1 MCAHACPALCQAYV
15 LAVFKTYYYLNKPN
29 PDEVTGFEWWKVQC
43 NLMMSCLCNYAYIYI
58 CIYYIYMCTHM
69 CARTTYVMLCYVY
82 IYMYAASCQSLPSL
96 AWKVSERISS
106 VVSVQ
111 SVQMWSMEEIWFPH
125 VRFLHPKCGGWVGAC
140 AMQAQDCSVSR
151 RRRGAIERGRAAVRA
166 WSEPRRF
173 HWVLPAVTGFVFGW
187 LGCFIWLLLP
197 TVVYAP

>member
-1 MCAHACPALCQAYV
+1 MRALLCAKRMFSRFSKPTIIWTNQILTKWPGLNGGRYSATLWCHA
-15 LAVFKTYYYLNKPN
+15 
-29 PDEVTGFEWWKVQC
+29 
-43 NLMMSCLCNYAYIYI
+43 YATMHIYIYI

-69 CARTTYVMLCYVY
+69 CARTTYVMLCIY
-82 IYMYAASCQSLPSL
+82 IYIYVCRIM
-96 AWKVSERISS
+96 SEFTFTCLKGIWTNFKCSIC
-106 VVSVQ
+106 

-173 HWVLPAVTGFVFGW
+173 YWVLPAVTGFVFGW

>member
-1 MCAHACPALCQAYV
+1 
-15 LAVFKTYYYLNKPN
+15 
-29 PDEVTGFEWWKVQC
+29 
-43 NLMMSCLCNYAYIYI
+43 
-58 CIYYIYMCTHM
+58 
-69 CARTTYVMLCYVY
+69 
-82 IYMYAASCQSLPSL
+82 
-96 AWKVSERISS
+96 
-106 VVSVQ
+106 
-111 SVQMWSMEEIWFPH
+111 MEEMLIHH
-125 VRFLHPKCGGWVGAC
+125 VRILHPKCGGWVGAC